1 MAVKK
6 GTFPSWQ
13 ANDETWNNVNLLPHR
28 NFWASEIYFF
38 HSLDQMR
45 LVAEMC
51 PKIAKMLFMFQDR
64 WGNIKIATDWPKQWP
79 NSKSPT
85 GG

>member
-1 MAVKK
+1 MGVIPIK
-6 GTFPSWQ
+6 GLNKEQTQIILFFLCLESYSL
-13 ANDETWNNVNLLPHR
+13 TSR

-64 WGNIKIATDWPKQWP
+64 
-79 NSKSPT
+79 
-85 GG
+85 